1 MTCVPW
7 GPKKKRKNFP
17 ILSRLFAHIK
27 RCPFGRHV
35 IVNAVGLTLRLI
47 TVWNLL
53 DAIEYDYDLFFVNE
67 KKHDMYLQ
75 IHSILSLPNQ
85 SGITTGA
92 FYSNSASCFPYFPPS
107 TTHHD
112 VMHIF
117 QETVSP
123 SHVEHGKKNRNWGA
137 QKIL

>member
-1 MTCVPW
+1 MPVWPSCYSECGWIDTT
-7 GPKKKRKNFP
+7 FDY
-17 ILSRLFAHIK
+17 
-27 RCPFGRHV
+27 
-35 IVNAVGLTLRLI
+35 GLE
-47 TVWNLL
+47 LL
-53 DAIEYDYDLFFVNE
+53 DAIVNE
-67 KKHDMYLQ
+67 THDMYLQ

-112 VMHIF
+112 VMHTF

-123 SHVEHGKKNRNWGA
+123 SNVEHGKKYRNWGA